1 MIELREATG
10 GYRAKAVVNQVSLRF
25 VPGAINVVVGPN
37 GCGKSTLLR
46 MAAGLLPPMSGELLL
61 DGQPFSAIGR
71 KGLARRMAY
80 LPQSR
85 NIPDI
90 TAKKLVL
97 HGCFPHLGY
106 PRRYREEDMAIAE
119 GALSRMGIAHLAEKP
134 MDTLSGGER
143 QKVYIAMMLAQD
155 GDVLFLDEPTTY
167 LDIGHQIEM
176 MDILSSLQDA
186 GKTLV
191 VVLHDLNLALRYA
204 SRIFV
209 MQAGRLLYEGDPEAL
224 FASGLIESV
233 FGVKTGRVD
242 TQTAGIHFYFS

>member
-1 MIELREATG
+1 MCCFG
-10 GYRAKAVVNQVSLRF
+10 RA
-25 VPGAINVVVGPN
+25 
-37 GCGKSTLLR
+37 
-46 MAAGLLPPMSGELLL
+46 
-61 DGQPFSAIGR
+61 
-71 KGLARRMAY
+71 
-80 LPQSR
+80 
-85 NIPDI
+85 
-90 TAKKLVL
+90 
-97 HGCFPHLGY
+97 HHL
-106 PRRYREEDMAIAE
+106 
-119 GALSRMGIAHLAEKP
+119 S
-134 MDTLSGGER
+134 
-143 QKVYIAMMLAQD
+143 
-155 GDVLFLDEPTTY
+155 
-167 LDIGHQIEM
+167 DIGHQIEM